1 MNRTQ
6 RLAGLLGALLFFAVV
21 ARAQDKPKSAEAPV
35 SGTPIKV
42 QLAISEFDGDNKISS
57 TPYTITLRATSDR
70 SVDWAS
76 LRVGIRVPIT
86 MANPKGEGN
95 TITYQD
101 VGTNIDCSAQ
111 EMGEKGYLLQI
122 TAERSSLYSQETGV
136 KNYPPVAVGQRQP
149 IANQPIMRQFRSR
162 FVAELRDGQ
171 TAETTLATD
180 PLNGHILKINVTL
193 NVIK

>member
-6 RLAGLLGALLFFAVV
+6 KLAGLLGALLFFAVV
-21 ARAQDKPKSAEAPV
+21 SRAQDKPKPAEGR
-35 SGTPIKV
+35 SFGTPIKV
-42 QLAISEFDGDNKISS
+42 QVIFSEFDGDNRISN
-57 TPYTITLRATSDR
+57 TPYTVTLRAGASDGNLN
-70 SVDWAS
+70 STS

-86 MANPKGEGN
+86 IANPKGEGN

-101 VGTNIDCSAQ
+101 VGTNVDCSAQ
-111 EMGEKGYLLQI
+111 EMGEKGYILQI

-136 KNYPPVAVGQRQP
+136 KNYAPVAIGQ
-149 IANQPIMRQFRSR
+149 IASQPIMRQFRSR

-180 PLNGHILKINVTL
+180 PLNGHILKMNVTL